1 MCNNIL
7 QTIHISWNA
16 KLAELAKL
24 VNKFLAIGVRQVSIF
39 NSKISIHY
47 ITKPF
52 LAPLYAICLGLF
64 IPSNK

>member
-24 VNKFLAIGVRQVSIF
+24 VNKFLAIGVRQVSNF
-39 NSKISIHY
+39 KSKISIHY
-47 ITKPF
+47 NIVV
-52 LAPLYAICLGLF
+52 LHNI
-64 IPSNK
+64 S